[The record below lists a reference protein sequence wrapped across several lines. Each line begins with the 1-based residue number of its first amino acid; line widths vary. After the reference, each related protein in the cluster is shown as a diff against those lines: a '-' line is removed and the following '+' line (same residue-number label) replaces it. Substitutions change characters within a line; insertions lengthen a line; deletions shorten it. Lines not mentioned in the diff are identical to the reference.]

1 MTGTLILIA
10 IAVFILWMIYSGW
23 SAPLMKENKDGS
35 FTTIR
40 PERKFSDLFKNKDE
54 VKEVEQPNEFHNVEA
69 FQKLAGIKPH
79 DKEKA
84 AFNPTN
90 NKLNEQLVDA
100 LMKAAELHEFP
111 EQDETI
117 PVRTEKI
124 TTIQRE
130 TNEDNDPLSA
140 IPMSRV
146 SRETKLRIAEI
157 AKEDINRQLEEQA
170 SNIHPT
176 IKAEFEKELEEA
188 NKIVTGQIIND
199 QRVGVEFTK
208 PKRKYIKRKTK

>member
-10 IAVFILWMIYSGW
+10 IGVFILWMIYAGW

-40 PERKFSDLFKNKDE
+40 PERKFSDLFKKKDE

-84 AFNPTN
+84 AFNPVN
-90 NKLNEQLVDA
+90 NKLNEALVDA

-111 EQDETI
+111 EQDATI

-130 TNEDNDPLSA
+130 IKEDNDPLAS

-146 SRETKLRIAEI
+146 SREAKLRIAEI

-170 SNIHPT
+170 SNIHPA
-176 IKAEFEKELEEA
+176 IKAEFEKDLEEA
-188 NKIVTGQIIND
+188 NKIVTGQILND
-199 QRVGVEFTK
+199 QRLGMEFTK
-208 PKRKYIKRKTK
+208 PKRKYTKRKKK